1 MTTKA
6 LTLRLPPDLYASGQR
21 VAQERQIS
29 LNALLQES
37 LAATVRAKQQRKLF
51 EAFTRLGEDADAC
64 AVDYAFPAAAE
75 VVLADASPQKEVTA

>member
-21 VAQERQIS
+21 VAQERQMS

-37 LAATVRAKQQRKLF
+37 LAATIRAEQQRKLF
-51 EAFTRLGEDADAC
+51 ADFTQLGDDAVTCDIE
-64 AVDYAFPAAAE
+64 YAFPAAAE
-75 VVLADASPQKEVTA
+75 VMLADPSAQKEEAA